1 MIGLTLVGFLT
12 WLGLLL
18 LAIAVAWLIVWL
30 IVHGATIGPD
40 DFDP

>member
-12 WLGLLL
+12 WLGLFL
-18 LAIAVAWLIVWL
+18 LAIAVVWLIVWL
-30 IVHGATIGPD
+30 IALGGTIGPD